1 MSFLRAAGRVSRQV
15 RLFKLVFGSVTLFS
29 EQDPSN
35 SNEPILQPHL
45 GTIIKTSLK
54 VSAHLCQRRFM
65 A

>member
-1 MSFLRAAGRVSRQV
+1 
-15 RLFKLVFGSVTLFS
+15 VTLFS

-54 VSAHLCQRRFM
+54 VSAHVRQQRSM
-65 A
+65 VQGT